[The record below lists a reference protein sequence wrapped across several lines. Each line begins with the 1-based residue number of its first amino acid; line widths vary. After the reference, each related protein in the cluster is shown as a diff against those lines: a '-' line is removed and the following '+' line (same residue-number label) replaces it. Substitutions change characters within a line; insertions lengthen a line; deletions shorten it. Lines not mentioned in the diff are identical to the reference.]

1 MVIYTCSKLTLS
13 IPEKLKNSISEI
25 PIIPQTLNINNLR
38 TTNAKSINLDILESI
53 LVLFKKRADKGNV
66 YLLTFSRYCCS
77 KVGRYYHLPSGVQGT
92 KGLILAHFSPMFHIY
107 NHRKR
112 QKTKGFLMFRGSIEM
127 EHRDKMGQ
135 RHQIDWSLYHQLWTH
150 LTHSIHQ
157 CSVFIQYMNA
167 VFLSRYFYEALTY
180 WLGRWISS
188 PGIPVQNH

>member
-112 QKTKGFLMFRGSIEM
+112 RIEM